1 MKKLISLI
9 LALAMVLS
17 LAACG
22 GSSST
27 TSDDDGATSV
37 TISDDDLD
45 YTYGEHFYS
54 ETPVTYTMYLND
66 NSAYPYKDAW
76 SEEGGIFWAIQE
88 ATNVT
93 LDIQIVDNTDYT
105 DKVSLAVS
113 AGNAPYIIPKI
124 YSETAYV
131 TGGGVVP
138 VSDYVQY
145 MPNYQAFYEEY
156 DMEDDVASLY
166 QEDGKYYRL
175 PGMKETCLQDYTIC
189 IRDDIFKAAGY
200 DVSELEDDWTWDEFV
215 DILVDVKAYMVS
227 EGMIDESDY
236 IWSDMWCGAQSG
248 QGNGGNLLKLIGAS
262 YGIYS
267 GWAMS
272 MSSNYGLVFNTDTDE
287 FELGSTSENYKE
299 MMTVVQRMVDEGILD
314 PETFTQNDDTAQNKF
329 YRGETALLSVN
340 RSTYTTT
347 DAGLA
352 TGVGEGNYSLYRI
365 LVPIG
370 TTDEQAENERLECGI
385 MISTNAL
392 DELGE
397 EEFIKMMRFVDWLWY
412 SEEGQT
418 LTKWGLEGET
428 YTVDDNGNYSLT
440 DGYYCAGLSI
450 AQTSDDQVDMRVE
463 LGYACGNFMYGG
475 TTELLTS
482 NFDEGL
488 RDFYDRMSEYRS
500 LRDLDPTISLSEDEL
515 EQANLWGTPLDD
527 TINSWTLG
535 FAEGLY
541 DLDEYWDQYVADV
554 ESQNVESLLD
564 LYNTRYQESQAG

>member
-1 MKKLISLI
+1 MKKLTSLI

-17 LAACG
+17 LTACG

-27 TSDDDGATSV
+27 SDDGASSV

-66 NSAYPYKDAW
+66 NSAYPYKDSW
-76 SEEGGIFWAIQE
+76 SEEGGIFWAIEQ

-175 PGMKETCLQDYTIC
+175 PGMKETCLQDYTIG
-189 IRDDIFKAAGY
+189 IRQDIFEAAGY
-200 DVSELEDDWTWDEFV
+200 DVTELEDDWTWDEFV

-236 IWSDMWCGAQSG
+236 IWSDKWCGAQSG

-267 GWAMS
+267 GWSMS

-299 MMTVVQRMVDEGILD
+299 MMTVVQRMVNEGILD
-314 PETFTQNDDTAQNKF
+314 PETFTQNDDTAENKF
-329 YRGETALLSVN
+329 YRGETALLSLN
-340 RSTYTTT
+340 RSTYTVT
-347 DAGLA
+347 DTALA
-352 TGVGEGNYSLYRI
+352 ENLGEGNYSLYRI
-365 LVPIG
+365 LVPVG

-385 MISTNAL
+385 MVSTNAL

-397 EEFIKMMRFVDWLWY
+397 EEFVKMMRFIDWLWY
-412 SEEGQT
+412 SEEGQI
-418 LTKWGLEGET
+418 LTKWGIEGET
-428 YTVDDNGNYSLT
+428 YTVDDEGNYSLT
-440 DGYYCAGLSI
+440 DGYYCGGLSI

-463 LGYACGNFMYGG
+463 LGFACGNFMYGG
-475 TTELLTS
+475 NTELLTS

-488 RDFYDRMSEYRS
+488 QDFYDRMSEYRS
-500 LRDLDPTISLSEDEL
+500 LRALDPTISLSEDEL

-554 ESQNVESLLD
+554 ESQNVQSLLD
-564 LYNTRYQESQAG
+564 LYNTRYQESKAE

>member
-1 MKKLISLI
+1 MKKLPSLI

-22 GSSST
+22 GISS
-27 TSDDDGATSV
+27 TSDDGASSV

-66 NSAYPYKDAW
+66 NSAYPYKDSW
-76 SEEGGIFWAIQE
+76 SEEGGIFWAIEQ

-93 LDIQIVDNTDYT
+93 LDIQIVGNADYT
-105 DKVSLAVS
+105 AKVSLAVS

-156 DMEDDVASLY
+156 DMEDDVSSLY

-175 PGMKETCLQDYTIC
+175 PGMKETCLQDYTIG
-189 IRDDIFKAAGY
+189 IRQDIFEAAGY
-200 DVSELEDDWTWDEFV
+200 DVTELEDDWTWDEFV

-236 IWSDMWCGAQSG
+236 IWSDKWCGAQSG

-267 GWAMS
+267 GWSMS

-299 MMTVVQRMVDEGILD
+299 MMTVVQRMVNEGILD
-314 PETFTQNDDTAQNKF
+314 PEPCTQNDDTAENKF
-329 YRGETALLSVN
+329 YRGETALLSLN
-340 RSTYTTT
+340 RSTYTVT
-347 DAGLA
+347 DTALA
-352 TGVGEGNYSLYRI
+352 ENLGEGNYSLYRI
-365 LVPIG
+365 LVPVG

-385 MISTNAL
+385 MVSTNAL

-397 EEFIKMMRFVDWLWY
+397 EEFVKMMRFIDWLWY
-412 SEEGQT
+412 SEEGQF
-418 LTKWGLEGET
+418 LTKWGSVGVT
-428 YTVDDNGNYSLT
+428 YTVDDEGNYSLT
-440 DGYYCAGLSI
+440 DGYYCGGLSI

-463 LGYACGNFMYGG
+463 LGFACGNFMYGG
-475 TTELLTS
+475 NTELLTS
-482 NFDEGL
+482 NFAEGL
-488 RDFYDRMSEYRS
+488 QDFYDRMSEYRS
-500 LRDLDPTISLSEDEL
+500 LRALDPTISLSEDEL

-554 ESQNVESLLD
+554 ESQNVQSLLD
-564 LYNTRYQESQAG
+564 LYNTRYQESKAE

>member
-27 TSDDDGATSV
+27 SDGGDTSV

-76 SEEGGIFWAIQE
+76 SEEGGIFWAIEQ

-131 TGGGVVP
+131 TGGGVVA

-175 PGMKETCLQDYTIC
+175 PGMKETCLQDYTIG
-189 IRDDIFKAAGY
+189 IRQDLFEAAGY
-200 DVSELEDDWTWDEFV
+200 DVTELEDDWTWDEFV

-236 IWSDMWCGAQSG
+236 IWSDKWCGAQSG

-272 MSSNYGLVFNTDTDE
+272 MSSNYGLVFNTDTDA
-287 FELGSTSENYKE
+287 FELGSISENYKE
-299 MMTVVQRMVDEGILD
+299 MMTVVQRMVNEGILD
-314 PETFTQNDDTAQNKF
+314 PETFTQNDDTAENKF
-329 YRGETALLSVN
+329 YRGETAPPTPSPTPLWL
-340 RSTYTTT
+340 RTWARTTT
-347 DAGLA
+347 ACTVFWFPLA
-352 TGVGEGNYSLYRI
+352 LPTSS
-365 LVPIG
+365 P
-370 TTDEQAENERLECGI
+370 
-385 MISTNAL
+385 
-392 DELGE
+392 
-397 EEFIKMMRFVDWLWY
+397 KMSVWSAASWFP
-412 SEEGQT
+412 
-418 LTKWGLEGET
+418 
-428 YTVDDNGNYSLT
+428 
-440 DGYYCAGLSI
+440 
-450 AQTSDDQVDMRVE
+450 
-463 LGYACGNFMYGG
+463 
-475 TTELLTS
+475 
-482 NFDEGL
+482 
-488 RDFYDRMSEYRS
+488 
-500 LRDLDPTISLSEDEL
+500 PT
-515 EQANLWGTPLDD
+515 
-527 TINSWTLG
+527 
-535 FAEGLY
+535 
-541 DLDEYWDQYVADV
+541 
-554 ESQNVESLLD
+554 
-564 LYNTRYQESQAG
+564 R

>member
-1 MKKLISLI
+1 MKKLTSLI

-27 TSDDDGATSV
+27 SDDGASSV

-66 NSAYPYKDAW
+66 NSAYPYKDSW
-76 SEEGGIFWAIQE
+76 SEEGGIFWAIEQ

-175 PGMKETCLQDYTIC
+175 PGMKETCLQDYTIG
-189 IRDDIFKAAGY
+189 IRQDIFEAAGY
-200 DVSELEDDWTWDEFV
+200 DVTELEDDWTWDEFV

-236 IWSDMWCGAQSG
+236 IWSDKWCGAQSG

-267 GWAMS
+267 GWSMS

-299 MMTVVQRMVDEGILD
+299 MMTVVQRMVNEGILD
-314 PETFTQNDDTAQNKF
+314 PETFTQNDDTAENKF
-329 YRGETALLSVN
+329 YRGETALLSLN
-340 RSTYTTT
+340 RSTYTVT
-347 DAGLA
+347 DTALA
-352 TGVGEGNYSLYRI
+352 ENLGEGNYSLYRI
-365 LVPIG
+365 LVPVG

-385 MISTNAL
+385 MVSTNAL

-397 EEFIKMMRFVDWLWY
+397 EEFVKMMRFIDWLWY
-412 SEEGQT
+412 SEEGQI
-418 LTKWGLEGET
+418 LTKWGIEGET
-428 YTVDDNGNYSLT
+428 YTVDDEGNYSLT
-440 DGYYCAGLSI
+440 DGYYCGGLSI

-463 LGYACGNFMYGG
+463 LGFACGNFMYGG
-475 TTELLTS
+475 NTELLTS

-488 RDFYDRMSEYRS
+488 QDFYDRMSEYRS
-500 LRDLDPTISLSEDEL
+500 LRALDPTISLSEDEL

-554 ESQNVESLLD
+554 ESQNVQSLLD
-564 LYNTRYQESQAG
+564 LYNTRYQESQAE